1 MILYLTD
8 SGLGGASV
16 GLVVFAAAFLA
27 TRWVGSPTVDRYG
40 GATVAVVVL
49 LIEFAGFVLLAAVHA
64 LSAVL
69 TGAALVGIGISLTFP
84 ATVAMTLRRT
94 GTVSAGT
101 SVGATTSFWDLGILV
116 AASVSG
122 LLAAGPGTP
131 PPSSSP
137 QLRRSAP
144 SPSAH
149 TYVILSVAL
158 PQRRPNGTATTPQR
172 CRASRST
179 TGHSPHGWA
188 PIVDRRRRR
197 RDGLGRR
204 RPCGR

>member
-64 LSAVL
+64 LSAAL

-94 GTVSAGT
+94 GTVGAGT

-116 AASVSG
+116 AAPVSG
-122 LLAAGPGTP
+122 LLAAGPGYP
-131 PPSSSP
+131 AAFLVAAAAALGAFAVCAY
-137 QLRRSAP
+137 LR
-144 SPSAH
+144 H
-149 TYVILSVAL
+149 
-158 PQRRPNGTATTPQR
+158 PQRGTAPAAAERHGDDPATP
-172 CRASRST
+172 SR
-179 TGHSPHGWA
+179 
-188 PIVDRRRRR
+188 
-197 RDGLGRR
+197 
-204 RPCGR
+204 